1 MKQFIALYLITAFCI
16 FSVPF
21 CTVKLLEN
29 SSAVRSG
36 ELHKAQ
42 ENADT
47 HGSDTISVFLSDEG
61 KAVTMDFREYIT
73 GVVAAEMPV
82 VFHSEA
88 LSAGAVCAA
97 TLARK
102 NIISGKKDELSG
114 AVISTDSTKHQAFM
128 NTDEMKKRW
137 GDKFPEYY
145 KKLCDA
151 VDKAI
156 DYSVTYNGELITAA
170 YHAVSPGKTENSENV
185 WLARIPYLVSVESPG
200 DCLSPKYKDTVKM
213 TCNEFRE
220 MLEGKCSLPEN
231 TGEWFMK
238 ERYSQAGTLLEI
250 TIGDTVFTG
259 EELRELF
266 SLRSACISLQLTEE
280 GVTIETKGYGHGVGL
295 SQYGADYLARQGY
308 SWQEIIRHYYTGVEI
323 EKLNTLNKS

>member
-1 MKQFIALYLITAFCI
+1 MEKMKNFIVLYLVTALCM

-21 CTVKLLEN
+21 CTVKLLEG
-29 SSAVRSG
+29 SSRYG
-36 ELHKAQ
+36 ELHTAK
-42 ENADT
+42 ENYERGDYT
-47 HGSDTISVFLSDEG
+47 TISVYLADEQ
-61 KAVTMDFREYIT
+61 KAVTMDFREYII

-102 NIISGKKDELSG
+102 NQMSGKSDELSG

-137 GDKFPEYY
+137 EDKFPEYY

-156 DYSVTYNGELITAA
+156 DYSITYEGELITAA
-170 YHAVSPGKTENSENV
+170 YHAVSPGKTENSGNV
-185 WLARIPYLVSVESPG
+185 WTASIPYLVSVDSPG
-200 DCLSPKYKDTVKM
+200 DSLSPKYADQVKL
-213 TCNEFRE
+213 TSEEFMRC
-220 MLEGKCSLPEN
+220 LEKKCTMSEDKSS
-231 TGEWFMK
+231 WFSEEK
-238 ERYSQAGTLLEI
+238 YSDAGTLLKI
-250 TIGDTVFTG
+250 KIGNKIFTG
-259 EELRELF
+259 EELRDIF
-266 SLRSACISLQLTEE
+266 SLRSACITFNITDE
-280 GVTIETKGYGHGVGL
+280 GVLIETKGYGHGVGL

-308 SWQEIIRHYYTGVEI
+308 SWQEIITHYYTGVSI
-323 EKLNTLNKS
+323 EKI